1 MKKEYILVLESGTTE
16 LEFQQLQAKYDIQ
29 IKIDWN
35 SLKRHYTIEFD
46 DTHKQAVKKE
56 DCVYHVT
63 EADAPVRLMETQR
76 IEVSGSGYGGNWG
89 LTRICQRDNW
99 NDQTWYPNSGVYTF
113 FRTGEGVDIYVV
125 DTGARF
131 THSDFKDRIFPLYDH
146 YRSAMDPRYCWDE
159 QGHGTHVASVA
170 AGTKYGVAKKAR
182 IYVSRV
188 FETGGATLSAI
199 IAGINACLQHH
210 INKSEDR
217 PSVMN
222 LSLGGPAHWIEEQA
236 INDCINSGIVCVAA
250 AGNDGKNLDE
260 AGYDIMPAEIDRAI
274 TVGSVNIQD
283 QVSSFSN
290 YGHMVDVFA
299 PGHYITAASY
309 RGDTAELMLS
319 GTSMAAPH
327 VAGIC
332 ALKLENQKKTINSQH
347 VMEVHDWIREN
358 ATSNTLVLSETLG
371 NAGTSNRLAF
381 SDFIVP
387 NSTQQVESPIEISRS
402 SSDDVTRTMEIGDP
416 VTEVAVS
423 DRTQTVNNANGTQ
436 TTTVIRTTT
445 TTTITKITTTIITI
459 TTTIIGYSDG
469 SFKKIVGDPTHK
481 IEVDYDTKIKKTE
494 EILSTEVSQNQK
506 MWWKKDRSTWIT
518 GRNQRRMG
526 VIVKH
531 LQIIERM
538 YERYIG
544 YNGEIEQMLSE
555 LETAAETLAKSSKYG
570 RISAYNAWR
579 AQRNQTIVAI
589 RQTWKEKRK

>member
-1 MKKEYILVLESGTTE
+1 MKKQYILVLKPNTTHA
-16 LEFQQLQAKYDIQ
+16 EFQELLDKYNILV
-29 IKIDWN
+29 KIDWDA
-35 SLKRHYTIEFD
+35 LKRHYTLEFD
-46 DTHKQAVKKE
+46 DTQKQEIKKE
-56 DCVYHVT
+56 SCVYHVT
-63 EADAPVRLMETQR
+63 EADAPVRLMESQR
-76 IEVSGSGYGGNWG
+76 IEVSRSGYGGNWG
-89 LTRICQRDNW
+89 LTRICQRENW
-99 NDQTWYPNSGVYTF
+99 SDKTWYPNSGTYTF

-131 THSDFKDRIFPLYDH
+131 THADFNDRIFPLYDH
-146 YRSAMDPRYCWDE
+146 YRSSNDPRFCWDE

-170 AGTKYGVAKKAR
+170 AGAKYGVAKKAR

-199 IAGINACLQHH
+199 IAGINACLLHH

-283 QVSSFSN
+283 QISSFSN

-309 RGDTAELMLS
+309 RGDSAELMLS

-332 ALKLENQKKTINSQH
+332 ALKLEKRKKTVNSQH
-347 VMEVHDWIREN
+347 VMEIHDWVREN
-358 ATSNTLVLSETLG
+358 STPNTLYLSEAVT
-371 NAGTSNRLAF
+371 NAGTVNRLAF
-381 SDFIVP
+381 SDFVDQ
-387 NSTQQVESPIEISRS
+387 NADQQQETIEVSRN

-416 VTEVAVS
+416 ITEVSVE
-423 DRTQTVNNANGTQ
+423 DRTETVNNQNGTH

-445 TTTITKITTTIITI
+445 TTTITKITTTITTI

-469 SFKKIVGDPTHK
+469 SFRTVVGDPVHK
-481 IEVDYDTKIKKTE
+481 IEVDYDTKINQTE
-494 EILSTEVSQNQK
+494 EILSTEVSQNQGGWRK
-506 MWWKKDRSTWIT
+506 RDRSNWMT

-526 VIVKH
+526 VIIKH
-531 LQIIERM
+531 FQTIERM
-538 YERYIG
+538 YEHYIG
-544 YNGEIEQMLSE
+544 YNFQIEQLLNQ
-555 LETAAETLAKSSKYG
+555 LETAAETLAKSKKSQ
-570 RISAYNAWR
+570 RISAYNAYTI
-579 AQRNQTIVAI
+579 QRNKTIYAI
-589 RQTWKEKRK
+589 RQTWKENRK